1 VSTLNIS
8 AFNVGNAL
16 GAWVGGAVIARGVGL
31 ANVPLAA
38 AGLALLALIV
48 TFITFRRPRT
58 PDLAP
63 AA

>member
-1 VSTLNIS
+1 
-8 AFNVGNAL
+8 
-16 GAWVGGAVIARGVGL
+16 VGGAVIARGVGL